1 MTAIMLKPLVS
12 HIFLI
17 MLVSFT
23 AYTQETIQ
31 FLSKEDPNFA
41 RAIQE
46 IDTNYQRI
54 AQKKEILPLNF
65 YFYRVKDGESIYT
78 IAARFNLNYDSI
90 ASVNQIASPQLLES
104 NQIIIIP
111 NLPALYL
118 REDSEEA
125 LFQSALNRLQESP
138 YFNAVYTEQIT
149 EHDIYMRV
157 YSNQKFSP
165 QERLTF
171 MSGFFLWPITGVR
184 IITSDYGKRLDPIAH
199 QSYHHHNG
207 IDLRLASGSPVY
219 ASRTGTVT
227 YTGYNNVLGYHV
239 ILQHAQGFETIY
251 GHLTKYLVHIGQMV
265 HAGEHIAISGNS
277 GLSTGPHLHFEIRKN
292 GIPVDPKPFFMS
304 S

>member
-1 MTAIMLKPLVS
+1 MFKSFASSVFLAMLITIVA
-12 HIFLI
+12 H
-17 MLVSFT
+17 
-23 AYTQETIQ
+23 AQETIH
-31 FLSKEDPNFA
+31 FLSKEDPNFVQA
-41 RAIQE
+41 TRE
-46 IDTNYQRI
+46 IDANYQRI
-54 AQKKEILPLNF
+54 AQKKETLPLSF
-65 YFYRVKDGESIYT
+65 YFYRVKEGESIYT

-90 ASVNQIASPQLLES
+90 ASVNQIASPQLLEA

-118 REDSEEA
+118 HENVEEA
-125 LFQSALNRLQESP
+125 LFRSVLDRLAESA
-138 YFNAVYTEQIT
+138 YFDAVYTDPMT
-149 EHDIYMRV
+149 ENDIYIRV

-227 YTGYNNVLGYHV
+227 YTGYNNVLGYHI
-239 ILQHAQGFETIY
+239 ILQHPQGFETIY
-251 GHLTKYLVHIGQMV
+251 GHLTRYLVQKGQAV
-265 HAGEHIAISGNS
+265 HAGEQIAISGNS

-304 S
+304 